1 MITMKKFLSY
11 AMATVMVLALPTMA
25 FAKKDKNSSGF
36 AGKVTAVDTTA
47 NTITVGQK
55 KKGED
60 KTFKAADAK
69 ITVDGTSAKLAD
81 ITVGMHAKVT
91 VGTSPDVASAIDAS
105 AGKKGEKGGK
115 KKKK

>member
-1 MITMKKFLSY
+1 MV
-11 AMATVMVLALPTMA
+11 TVIALALPSMA
-25 FAKKDKNSSGF
+25 LAKGKKGDNAGQV

-47 NTITVGQK
+47 NTITVSQK

-69 ITVDGTSAKLAD
+69 VTVDGAAAKLSD

-91 VGTSPDVASAIDAS
+91 VGTTPDVATAIDAS
-105 AGKKGEKGGK
+105 AGKKGDKGGK